1 MRAAELLRAKML
13 DPDSLVIEHVYAK
26 IDHKPDHPLM
36 CIPYR
41 SRNSFGGYT
50 HNVAEYKGGNDFR
63 MGFRCAGIERNL
75 DRALKSGWVDMT
87 NEYQKAV
94 AEKR

>member
-1 MRAAELLRAKML
+1 
-13 DPDSLVIEHVYAK
+13 
-26 IDHKPDHPLM
+26 M

-41 SRNSFGGYT
+41 SRNGFGGYT
-50 HNVAEYKGGNDFR
+50 HNVAEYKGGNDFS

-75 DRALKSGWVDMT
+75 DKALQKGWADIT
-87 NEYQKAV
+87 DEYLKAA